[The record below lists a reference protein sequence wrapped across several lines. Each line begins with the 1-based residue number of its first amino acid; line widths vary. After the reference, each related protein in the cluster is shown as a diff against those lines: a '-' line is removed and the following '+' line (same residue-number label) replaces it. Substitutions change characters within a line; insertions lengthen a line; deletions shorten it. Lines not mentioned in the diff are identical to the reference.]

1 MNSDRKAMSG
11 AALIVAGLALS
22 GCQTNWHEELGAA
35 EFGEP
40 NRQTYAAMIVN
51 PDPVYDEPLATSAEK
66 ASDAVE
72 RYRNDAVKQPES
84 IRSTSGAGGG
94 GGGGGGGG

>member
-1 MNSDRKAMSG
+1 MSSERALLTR
-11 AALIVAGLALS
+11 AAVIAAGLALA

-40 NRQTYAAMIVN
+40 NRQTYAAMVVN
-51 PDPVYDEPLATSAEK
+51 PDPVYDEPLAISAEK

-72 RYRNDAVKQPES
+72 RYREDAVKQPERTS
-84 IRSTSGAGGG
+84 STAGGG
-94 GGGGGGGG
+94 GGGGS